1 MPQMIEWV
9 KCYRKMEIA
18 SQHDS
23 HYVPESSTLRG
34 CRVGNYGNN
43 DNPLLLTLRENHEKT
58 YPKLPF
64 GAQPGRNVRAK
75 GQECWTCHSFWK
87 INILNPCPI
96 GGNHSLAFIE
106 AKSVIHSFSLLPLQR
121 GHGHCCL
128 TQAPPT
134 TGKLQSYNQKASQQ
148 SEVARDDIKQWFY
161 QRALG
166 CGLQD

>member
-43 DNPLLLTLRENHEKT
+43 DNPLLLTLWKNHEKT

-64 GAQPGRNVRAK
+64 GAQPGRNARAK

-106 AKSVIHSFSLLPLQR
+106 AKSVIHSFSLLPL
-121 GHGHCCL
+121 
-128 TQAPPT
+128 
-134 TGKLQSYNQKASQQ
+134 
-148 SEVARDDIKQWFY
+148 
-161 QRALG
+161 
-166 CGLQD
+166 